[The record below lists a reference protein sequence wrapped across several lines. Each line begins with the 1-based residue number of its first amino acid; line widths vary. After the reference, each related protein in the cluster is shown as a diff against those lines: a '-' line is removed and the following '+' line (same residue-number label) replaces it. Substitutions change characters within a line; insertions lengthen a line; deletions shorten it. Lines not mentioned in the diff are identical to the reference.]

1 MIAILGIIAWIF
13 LGSIG
18 ILVARYYK
26 PLWPNHVVYSFRVW
40 FSVNK
45 YSKIFLVQ
53 IKYSF

>member
-40 FSVNK
+40 FSVIRYLK
-45 YSKIFLVQ
+45 AFLA
-53 IKYSF
+53 